1 MLEPFAQTQQTV
13 KVQIAYQVDVQVIFL
28 YSEIFKGFKLKN

>member
-28 YSEIFKGFKLKN
+28 YSEIFLGFKLKN